1 MELIGGA
8 DRHRPAPLLP
18 RMRHTYQKGDAKM
31 GNITTFVVRTT
42 PPRGRNTWTADTGS
56 KVEAGLF
63 ATVAML
69 VAENADAE
77 ARLMRA
83 IAEAKAGTCKEAV

>member
-1 MELIGGA
+1 MGNI
-8 DRHRPAPLLP
+8 
-18 RMRHTYQKGDAKM
+18 M

-56 KVEAGLF
+56 KVEANLF

-69 VAENADAE
+69 VADNADAE
-77 ARLMRA
+77 VRLMKA
-83 IAEAKAGTCKEAV
+83 IAAAKADTRKEAV